1 MNSTK
6 MRSHDAMQ
14 KRSTQTS
21 WVRRACGLALALAAL
36 VLPTLAQAEDIDLY
50 TGSPINGGNPNLL
63 MLLDSSSAWSAKVTY
78 TCPNAGVV
86 LANNDQKAVGFE
98 QCALYQAMTAVS
110 TNTALM
116 GKINMG
122 LMLFDPNSNG
132 GMFKYPNVGRATDPG
147 PLPLMNTTN
156 IANFQTVIKSVDRQ
170 ADGSNNS
177 AVGGGMEEM
186 WAYFSA
192 NKGLSGVTYKS
203 PLSGVCQKNFVI
215 YIANANASGSPQDG
229 NSANGNASDTLATLL
244 GHAIVQLPT
253 PSVVSTAD
261 AKNTG
266 DEWAQ
271 FMNQYDLSKGK
282 ASQKQN
288 IITYT
293 IAVTDGSKQG
303 QSYVGFL
310 QNMASYGGGK
320 AFVVN
325 TNDPNAFDELVAA
338 LTQIFNEVQSIN
350 SVFASVSLPVSVNS
364 QGVSLNQVY
373 VGMFRPD
380 GQAFPRWYGNLKQY
394 QLGFDTYNN
403 VIMEDSLGKDAVSG
417 NGSGFISANALSYWT
432 ADHQT
437 GTPRDGPFTFP
448 SGTSIVTNWPTTGFW
463 ANSPAGGVP
472 ASQAYD
478 AVDGEVVEKGGVAEM
493 LRADYLGSQTGRTV
507 YTCNSVGG
515 CPTSGA
521 LPSFDASNASLTA
534 AALNTTTSDV
544 TNLINWVRGA
554 DNTSPNNESEK
565 GPGTTGVTVR
575 PSIHGDVLHSRPA
588 IINYGGS
595 TGIVVFYGSNDGYFR
610 AINGNQT
617 TGIGNVRPG
626 GELWSFVAP
635 EFFGKLKRLRDNSPV
650 VKLYGIADPTA
661 LPKDYFFDG
670 TTTVYQDQRSGST
683 RTYIYLTA
691 RRGGRFIY
699 AFDVTDPVNPRFL
712 WKKSNA
718 DIPELGM
725 TWSQPKLAQVKGN
738 ANPVVI
744 MGGGYDT
751 VEDADPVTT
760 TDTMGRAIVVLDAV
774 NGSPVWTA
782 APSCTG
788 MPTPCTAVSG
798 MTYAIPADITL
809 LDRNGDG
816 YIERLYAADLGGNIW
831 RADLEPGGST
841 APSGWTVTQIA
852 SLGGTGANA
861 RKFFFPPD
869 VVPTPNYD
877 ALMAGTGDREHP
889 LFANAASSVVNRFYM
904 LKDTNTTNTVAA
916 NWATITQS
924 SLIDAT
930 STLYTG
936 STSDSGF
943 FVTLQADPGEKVVN
957 APVTVAGYT
966 YFSTN
971 APVNQTADATQCS
984 PNLGTARG
992 YAISFLDGSGM
1003 NPNRYATF
1011 SGGGMPPSP
1020 VFAMVQIPNSSGGM
1034 TTTPVIIGGGNQSQG
1049 AANSS
1054 PFDVFKAVPPNTG
1067 KRKRTYWYIDGV
1079 K

>member
-1 MNSTK
+1 MNSNN
-6 MRSHDAMQ
+6 MRSQDAVQ
-14 KRSTQTS
+14 KRTT
-21 WVRRACGLALALAAL
+21 WARRARGLALVLAAL

-50 TGSPINGGNPNLL
+50 TGSPVNGGTPNLL
-63 MLLDSSSAWSAKVTY
+63 MLLDSSSSWSANVGF
-78 TCPNAGVV
+78 TCPVSGVV
-86 LANNDQKAVGFE
+86 LTTNANSAAGFE

-110 TNTALM
+110 TSKALL
-116 GKINMG
+116 GNINMG
-122 LMLFDPNSNG
+122 LMLFDAKSQG
-132 GMFKYPNVGRATDPG
+132 GLFKYPNVGRATDPG
-147 PLPLMNTTN
+147 PLPVMNTTN
-156 IANFQTVIKSVDRQ
+156 ITNFQNIIKTINSSTGQ
-170 ADGSNNS
+170 GDGANSS
-177 AVGGGMEEM
+177 AVGGGMQEM
-186 WAYFSA
+186 WAYFSGTT
-192 NKGLSGVTYKS
+192 GLSGATYKS
-203 PLSGVCQKNFVI
+203 PLSGPCQKNFVI
-215 YIANANASGSPQDG
+215 YIANANSSGKPQDG
-229 NSANGNASDTLATLL
+229 MQKPNAVSDLLALTGQTTLT
-244 GHAIVQLPT
+244 QLPVPAGVK
-253 PSVVSTAD
+253 PSDQNNS
-261 AKNTG
+261 G

-271 FMNQYDLSKGK
+271 FMNKADLSSPK
-282 ASQKQN
+282 ASQPQN

-293 IAVTDGSKQG
+293 IAVTDGKNP
-303 QSYVGFL
+303 SYVGFL

-325 TNDPNAFDELVAA
+325 TSDANAFDELVSA

-380 GQAFPRWYGNLKQY
+380 GQALPRWYGNLKQY
-394 QLGFDTYNN
+394 QLGFDAYSN
-403 VIMEDSLGKDAVSG
+403 VIMEDSLGNNAVSG

-448 SGTSIVTNWPTTGFW
+448 AGTSIVTNWPATGFW
-463 ANSPAGGVP
+463 ANSPSGGST

-515 CPTSGA
+515 CPTGSA
-521 LPSFDASNASLTA
+521 MPSFNTSNASLTA
-534 AALNTTTSDV
+534 AALNTTTSDLS
-544 TNLINWVRGA
+544 NLINWVRGA
-554 DNTSPNNESEK
+554 DNTSPNNEAEK

-595 TGIVVFYGSNDGYFR
+595 TGIVAFYGSNDGYFR

-738 ANPVVI
+738 TNPVVI

-751 VEDADPVTT
+751 AEDADPVTT

-774 NGSPVWTA
+774 TGSPVWVA

-831 RADLEPGGST
+831 RADLEPGGAS

-852 SLGGTGANA
+852 SLGGTGTNA

-889 LFANAASSVVNRFYM
+889 LYANAATSVVNRFYM
-904 LKDTNTTNTVAA
+904 LKDTNTTNTIAA

-943 FVTLQADPGEKVVN
+943 FVTLKADTGEKVVN

-971 APVNQTADATQCS
+971 SPVNPTASTTMCY

-1020 VFAMVQIPNSSGGM
+1020 VFAMVQIPNSSGG
-1034 TTTPVIIGGGNQSQG
+1034 TTLTPLIIGGGNQAAG
-1049 AANSS
+1049 AAGSS
-1054 PFDVFKAVPPNTG
+1054 PFNVNKVVPPNTG